1 MIFQYTFLN
10 LATHPGMPSHPAH
23 RCRQRK
29 ANLRGSHTSSSSSRS
44 KSFAIQASCV
54 KSFHLFIFSLNAAR
68 CLGIHASS
76 ASHTYI
82 LLTSRNLHTSCHTA
96 RQPNLSLAIIK
107 KTSVRAM
114 PFTPCR
120 ASLCTTSRQHTHSQ
134 PFKAASK
141 NISHT
146 HRVISHLRATY
157 ASTIC
162 SSFQSGWSS
171 HIAA

>member
-23 RCRQRK
+23 HRRQRK
-29 ANLRGSHTSSSSSRS
+29 ANLRGSHTSLSSSRS

-82 LLTSRNLHTSCHTA
+82 LLTSLNLHTSCHTA

-134 PFKAASK
+134 PFKAARK
-141 NISHT
+141 YFTHT
-146 HRVISHLRATY
+146 YRVISHLRATY

-162 SSFQSGWSS
+162 SSFQSGWFS

>member
-1 MIFQYTFLN
+1 
-10 LATHPGMPSHPAH
+10 MPSHPAH

>member
-1 MIFQYTFLN
+1 
-10 LATHPGMPSHPAH
+10 MPSHPAH
-23 RCRQRK
+23 RLQRQ
-29 ANLRGSHTSSSSSRS
+29 ANLQGTHIIVVI
-44 KSFAIQASCV
+44 KALKLCAIQASCV

-76 ASHTYI
+76 ASHTTYI
-82 LLTSRNLHTSCHTA
+82 LLTSRSLHTSCHTA
-96 RQPNLSLAIIK
+96 RQPNLSLAIIIK
-107 KTSVRAM
+107 KASVRTM
-114 PFTPCR
+114 PFTPCH
-120 ASLCTTSRQHTHSQ
+120 ASSCTTSRQHTHSQ
-134 PFKAASK
+134 PFKAARK

-146 HRVISHLRATY
+146 HRVIHHLCATY

>member
-44 KSFAIQASCV
+44 KSLAIQASCV

-96 RQPNLSLAIIK
+96 RQPNLSLLSIKDLSSNHAIHTMPCVLMHNL
-107 KTSVRAM
+107 TSTHA
-114 PFTPCR
+114 FT
-120 ASLCTTSRQHTHSQ
+120 ALQG
-134 PFKAASK
+134 SK
-141 NISHT
+141 
-146 HRVISHLRATY
+146 
-157 ASTIC
+157 
-162 SSFQSGWSS
+162 
-171 HIAA
+171 